1 MLEQLNS
8 VQRRVLGVLIEKS
21 LAQPEY
27 YPMTVNAIVAACNQK
42 NNRDPVMELDE
53 STVFDELEQLRHAA
67 LVGRVLAGPGS
78 RADRFKHDALG
89 HYGWGNRQQAV
100 MAELL
105 LRGSQT
111 LNELKTRCARMV
123 DFESVEALQI
133 CLDSL
138 QETIPPWIT
147 LLSRQ
152 AGQREARFAHQL
164 YMADEV
170 VPVTADRTRVAAEA
184 APPVG
189 RPDGIR
195 ELLARIELLERRV
208 QELESRSRA

>member
-27 YPMTVNAIVAACNQK
+27 YPMTVNAIVTACNQK

-53 STVFDELEQLRHAA
+53 STVFDELESLRHAA
-67 LVGRVLAGPGS
+67 LVARVLAGPGS

-89 HYGWGNRQQAV
+89 VFTWGNRQQAI

-105 LRGSQT
+105 LRGPQT

-133 CLDSL
+133 TLDSL
-138 QETIPPWIT
+138 QETTPPWIV
-147 LLSRQ
+147 LLPRQ
-152 AGQREARFAHQL
+152 PGQREARYQHRL
-164 YMADEV
+164 YMNDEA
-170 VPVTADRTRVAAEA
+170 PPQSTERHPATA
-184 APPVG
+184 APAS
-189 RPDGIR
+189 RADSHH
-195 ELLARIELLERRV
+195 EMLARIENLERRLE
-208 QELESRSRA
+208 ELERRIQA

>member
-27 YPMTVNAIVAACNQK
+27 YPMTVNAIVTACNQK
-42 NNRDPVMELDE
+42 NNRDPVLELDE
-53 STVFDELEQLRHAA
+53 STVFDELEELRHAG

-89 HYGWGNRQQAV
+89 IYTWGNRQQAI

-105 LRGSQT
+105 LRGPQT

-123 DFESVEALQI
+123 EFESLEALQI
-133 CLDSL
+133 TLDSL
-138 QETIPPWIT
+138 QETPPPWIV
-147 LLSRQ
+147 LLPRQ
-152 AGQREARFAHQL
+152 PGQREARYQHRL
-164 YMADEV
+164 YMNDEA
-170 VPVTADRTRVAAEA
+170 PPAATERHPAAADRA
-184 APPVG
+184 APAARNDG
-189 RPDGIR
+189 RL
-195 ELLARIELLERRV
+195 ELLARIENLERRL
-208 QELESRSRA
+208 QELERRIQS